1 MHIAIL
7 IGIVSSM
14 KTTIDIADS
23 LLKEAREIAAK
34 KHLTLRSLVEQG
46 LRNIIVESD
55 SGEKFILRKASFK
68 GNGIRAEFRGE
79 SWNEIREAAYEDHGG

>member
-1 MHIAIL
+1 
-7 IGIVSSM
+7 M

-68 GNGIRAEFRGE
+68 GNGIRDEFRCE
-79 SWNEIREAAYEDHGG
+79 SWNKIREAAYEDHGG